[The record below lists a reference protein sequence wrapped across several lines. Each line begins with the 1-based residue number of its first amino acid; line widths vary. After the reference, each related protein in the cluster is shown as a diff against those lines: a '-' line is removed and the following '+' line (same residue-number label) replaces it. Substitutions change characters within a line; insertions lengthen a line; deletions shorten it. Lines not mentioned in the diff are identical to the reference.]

1 MIHKTF
7 SVWLIAAVL
16 LVVPASARAQI
27 QLGAKVGFAVTN
39 FLGDSDPQ
47 FQSKANFT
55 GGFTFRHEM
64 TRNHSIQTELLYVVK
79 GSKTQTRIN
88 DVPSDLSFTVTYLEV
103 PALLRYSF
111 SPRSGVSPII
121 AAGPVVSWNI
131 DSRVKWSAVGSDV
144 EFSDSDDSIRGI
156 DLGVA
161 AEAGVDF
168 KWDLR
173 TISAGLRFTYG
184 VSNII
189 ENPDDPKHNGAF
201 AATVGIGL

>member
-1 MIHKTF
+1 MVHKTF
-7 SVWLIAAVL
+7 STWLIAAVFL
-16 LVVPASARAQI
+16 TAPATSRAQI
-27 QLGAKVGFAVTN
+27 QLGAKAGFAVTN

-47 FQSKANFT
+47 FQSKVNFT

-64 TRNHSIQTELLYVVK
+64 NRNLSIQPELLYVVK
-79 GSKTQTRIN
+79 GSKTQTQIN
-88 DVPSDLSFTVTYLEV
+88 DVLADLSFTVTYLEV

-111 SPRSGVSPII
+111 SPRAGVSPVI

-131 DSRVKWSAVGSDV
+131 DSRVKFGAVGGDI
-144 EFSDSDDSIRGI
+144 EFTDSDDSIKGI

-184 VSNII
+184 LSNII
-189 ENPDDPKHNGAF
+189 DNPDDPKHNGAV